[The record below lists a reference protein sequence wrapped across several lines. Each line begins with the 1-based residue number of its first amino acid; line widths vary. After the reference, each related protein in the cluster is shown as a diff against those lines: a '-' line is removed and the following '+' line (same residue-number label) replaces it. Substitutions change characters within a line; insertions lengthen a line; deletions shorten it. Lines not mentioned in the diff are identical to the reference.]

1 MILGQNSEW
10 KNLGFLSGFEPVMP
24 SFSNKIAKTVIP
36 DAKPT
41 EPSCNNKL
49 FATRVLSST

>member
-1 MILGQNSEW
+1 MILGQNYEW

-41 EPSCNNKL
+41 EPSCSNKL
-49 FATRVLSST
+49 FATRVLTLT